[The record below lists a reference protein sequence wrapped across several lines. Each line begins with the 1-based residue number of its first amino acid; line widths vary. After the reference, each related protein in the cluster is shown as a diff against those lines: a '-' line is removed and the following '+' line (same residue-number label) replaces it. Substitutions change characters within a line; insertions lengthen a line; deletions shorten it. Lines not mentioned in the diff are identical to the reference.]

1 MKWWRKARFGMFI
14 HRGEVELV
22 SPELVKH
29 K

>member
-14 HRGEVELV
+14 QWGEVELV